1 MDADNR
7 RERMDQFFE
16 ALRVLRVPW
25 VVALLAVIVLV
36 VPDQVH
42 DLYRALAE
50 NLRKPN
56 DLTAA
61 FSQIAITGLTLLL
74 AAFLTYYVGRQRA
87 AGYLAKVGN
96 PGQVLSASLRW
107 GPPVC
112 GTMLLA
118 GTALGMFLAVRDVSG
133 IAGNFGPDFEPI
145 IEEMRT
151 AARHLTLAGTAVAA
165 LAVLFL
171 LATYGWERWKGPAAR
186 SSSIAWPWRVLC
198 YVLAA
203 VMVAMAFFPA
213 VSVNFSQ
220 QAGSLAILFIFLSV
234 ILIGLAVLQGASD
247 RHGIPYVL
255 LLILWSLLWTA
266 LDAGNMHHVLLV
278 DRPKDAPPVSEI
290 GPRFNEWLAARKDR
304 DAFEGQPYPVYLVS
318 AEAGGLYA
326 AQFTA
331 KVLARIQDQCPSF
344 SQHVFAISGVSGGS
358 LGAAMFAALAKK
370 EATNAP
376 WQPCKLDLEPEPK
389 SGPLESKIDTLLGGD
404 YLAPIVS
411 RALFGDFLQHVVPV
425 SLVSDLPGLTRLAQ
439 LSRGRALEES
449 IEDAWARS
457 ERGAKNPFSGP
468 FLEHWNT
475 SDAGPALLIN
485 TTSVADGRLIV
496 IAPFRA
502 AIQEAGS
509 DIAYLHANAL
519 PQDKD
524 ITLATAVGLSG
535 RFPWVLPP
543 AKVPGSPLA
552 LVDGAYFES
561 SGLET
566 LRAVRFALRPFEM
579 GAQPQIKVH
588 MIVIGSE
595 QPEAVSTPGLLDEAT
610 PPVRAMLNVRL
621 RRGYSVRNALLDEN
635 YRRALRECPSG
646 GLHSLNTG
654 DGAAPDSAQ
663 ANQVRVVPCSA
674 SPEPQ
679 FSLEYERF
687 SLPLGWKL
695 SHVMQSIVEQHSR
708 GRCLPKDAAAIPQDS
723 DAFSVEE
730 IFVKNKRSEF
740 LVAYSL
746 TPIAQERSTQLLEE
760 FTSKCR

>member
-7 RERMDQFFE
+7 RQRMDQFFE

-25 VVALLAVIVLV
+25 VVALLAVAVLV
-36 VPDQVH
+36 VPDQVR

-50 NLRKPN
+50 NLRKP
-56 DLTAA
+56 DSVVAA
-61 FSQIAITGLTLLL
+61 FGQIAFTGVTLFL

-87 AGYLAKVGN
+87 AGHLSKVAN

-107 GPPVC
+107 GPPLC

-133 IAGNFGPDFEPI
+133 IAGNIGPEFEPI
-145 IEEMRT
+145 IQEMRAT
-151 AARHLTLAGTAVAA
+151 ARHLTLGGTAVAV

-171 LATYGWERWKGPAAR
+171 LVTYGWERWRRSR
-186 SSSIAWPWRVLC
+186 SSSIAWPWRMLC
-198 YVLAA
+198 YVLAT
-203 VMVAMAFFPA
+203 VMVAMAFFPG
-213 VSVNFSQ
+213 VSVTFSQ
-220 QAGSLAILFIFLSV
+220 QAGSLAILFVFVSV
-234 ILIGLAVLQGASD
+234 ILIGLTLLQGVSD

-255 LLILWSLLWTA
+255 LLIVWSLAWTV
-266 LDAGNMHHVLLV
+266 LDAGNMHHILLI

-290 GPRFNEWLAARKDR
+290 GPRFQEWLAARKDR

-331 KVLARIQDQCPSF
+331 KILARIQDQCPSF
-344 SQHVFAISGVSGGS
+344 AQHVFAISGVSGGS

-389 SGPLESKIDTLLGGD
+389 SGPLEQKIDTLLDGD
-404 YLAPIVS
+404 FLAPIVS

-425 SLVSDLPGLTRLAQ
+425 SLVSGLRGLTRLAQ

-449 IEDAWARS
+449 IEEAWARLDK
-457 ERGAKNPFSGP
+457 GAKNPFSGP
-468 FLEHWNT
+468 FLDHWNAG
-475 SDAGPALLIN
+475 DAGPALLIN

-502 AIQEAGS
+502 AVQEAGS
-509 DIAYLHANAL
+509 DIAYLHANSL
-519 PQDKD
+519 PQGKD

-566 LRAVRFALRPFEM
+566 LRSLRFALRPFEQDPL
-579 GAQPQIKVH
+579 AQIKVH
-588 MIVIGSE
+588 MIVIGSQ
-595 QPEAVSTPGLLDEAT
+595 QPEAVTTPGLLDEAT

-621 RRGYSVRNALLDEN
+621 RRGYSVRNAFLDEN
-635 YRRALRECPSG
+635 YRRALRNCPSG
-646 GLHSLNTG
+646 GLQSLNTAE
-654 DGAAPDSAQ
+654 GAAPGGAE
-663 ANQVRVVPCSA
+663 ANQVHTVPCSA
-674 SPEPQ
+674 SSEPQ

-687 SLPLGWKL
+687 NLPLGWKL

-708 GRCLPKDAAAIPQDS
+708 GRCLPKDAAAIPKDA

-746 TPIAQERSTQLLEE
+746 TPIAQERSAQLLEE